1 MVEQNLA
8 EISTIRKVV
17 LEHDLTT
24 ERDVAAEVV
33 PFLQTEAKRL
43 LKGLDSKSIF
53 NREQRRENDML
64 TLFNDAMLFKSFCAV
79 SSAARAL
86 LTSAVISSTD
96 APCLLLVNGHAD
108 VVQNYNTPLLA
119 LFQGSLRRI
128 KVTLNDCDLPRIGN
142 AITVLLCSFCP
153 ILKKPRP

>member
-53 NREQRRENDML
+53 N
-64 TLFNDAMLFKSFCAV
+64 
-79 SSAARAL
+79 
-86 LTSAVISSTD
+86 
-96 APCLLLVNGHAD
+96 
-108 VVQNYNTPLLA
+108 
-119 LFQGSLRRI
+119 
-128 KVTLNDCDLPRIGN
+128 
-142 AITVLLCSFCP
+142 
-153 ILKKPRP
+153 